1 MEDDSGVDLIAKPSG
16 HWSLTDAMWWM
27 MLAIAMLSAAIPE
40 SHAATSSPSAN
51 APVTHAELPALVK
64 QAILDD
70 PDILMEAEQKLREKN
85 MAEMSK
91 KSEAA
96 LRKYKAALV
105 RSDAPSIGSKNADVT
120 MVEFFDYHCGYCK
133 QLYSSIVKLDKTDKK
148 LRIVFREF
156 PILAPDSTTAAR
168 TALAVNRIAPDKYF
182 AFYGALMKTAG
193 EQFTDKML
201 MKTAEKVGVSTAKLK
216 AALNDDAV
224 TKSIDDELK
233 ENRTMAQAIG
243 IRGTP
248 GIIIGDHLFP
258 GAMAYETLTKVIA
271 DIRNGND
278 AQAEK
283 DEASGSRVVPDRE

>member
-1 MEDDSGVDLIAKPSG
+1 MEDDSGVDLKAKPSG

-27 MLAIAMLSAAIPE
+27 MLAIAMSSAAIPE

-51 APVTHAELPALVK
+51 VLVTQAELPALVK

-70 PDILMEAEQKLREKN
+70 PEIITEAEQKLREKQ
-85 MAEMSK
+85 MAEMRK
-91 KSEAA
+91 ASEAA
-96 LRKYKAALV
+96 LRKYKAALIK
-105 RSDAPSIGSKNADVT
+105 SDAPSIGSQDADVT

-133 QLYSSIVKLDKTDKK
+133 QFYTSIVKLDKTDKK

-156 PILAPDSTTAAR
+156 PILAPDSITAAH

-193 EQFTDKML
+193 ERFTDKML
-201 MKTAEKVGVSTAKLK
+201 MKTAEEVGVNTAKLT
-216 AALNDDAV
+216 AALKDDAIS
-224 TKSIDDELK
+224 KSIDDELK
-233 ENRTMAQAIG
+233 KDRTMAQAIG

-258 GAMAYETLTKVIA
+258 GAMSYDTLTKVIA
-271 DIRNGND
+271 DIRDGND

-283 DEASGSRVVPDRE
+283 DEASGSPVVPSRE